1 MSTSRSLKF
10 TEAIL
15 DATHF
20 ILDTIP
26 SSLVMGLGVTYKNG
40 ADGTMGD
47 LKDTFP
53 DRVLDT
59 PISEAT
65 TTGAAIGAA
74 MNGMRPILHH
84 GRVEFALFAA
94 DQIFTQAAKWNYM
107 FGGNYPVPVVF
118 RIAIGRQW
126 GNGPQ
131 HTQALYGL
139 FGSVPGLKVVIPS
152 SPFMAKGLLISAVKD
167 SNPVVFLEPRWL
179 YQLRGQVPVDP
190 YEVDLSKSRVTRLG
204 QEVTIV
210 TYGDGVHIAMQ
221 SATSLATYGIEV
233 EVVDLVSINPIDYS
247 SVFNSVKKTGRIVT
261 LDTTNGAFSVGS
273 QIISEVSRVLF
284 QDLKVA
290 PIAISAPDVPV
301 PTALSLSELYYPT
314 RSHVTD
320 ELLRMFDLEPIGEKL
335 EFAEI
340 HLPPSDE
347 VAF

>member
-26 SSLVMGLGVTYKNG
+26 NSLVMGLGVNYKNG

-47 LKDTFP
+47 LKDIFP

-65 TTGAAIGAA
+65 TTGAAVGAA

-152 SPFMAKGLLISAVKD
+152 SPFMAKGLLISSVND
-167 SNPVVFLEPRWL
+167 PNPVVFLEPRWL
-179 YQLRGQVPVDP
+179 YQLRGQVPVDA
-190 YEVDLSKSRVTRLG
+190 YDVDLSKSRVTRSG
-204 QEVTIV
+204 HEVTIV
-210 TYGDGVHIAMQ
+210 TYGDGVHVAMQ
-221 SATSLATYGIEV
+221 SASALATFGIEA
-233 EVVDLVSINPIDYS
+233 EVIDLVSINPIDYS
-247 SVFNSVKKTGRIVT
+247 SVFDSVKKTGRVVT

-273 QIISEVSRVLF
+273 QIIAEVTRVLF
-284 QDLKVA
+284 EDLKVA
-290 PIAISAPDVPV
+290 PIAISSPDVPV

-314 RSHVTD
+314 RSKVTD
-320 ELLRMFDLEPIGEKL
+320 ELLRMFGLAPIGETL
-335 EFAEI
+335 EFAEL

-347 VAF
+347 VTY

>member
-1 MSTSRSLKF
+1 MSTSRTLKF

-15 DATHF
+15 EATTI
-20 ILDTIP
+20 ILASDPDTF
-26 SSLVMGLGVTYKNG
+26 VMGLGVSYKNG

-47 LKDTFP
+47 LKEKYP
-53 DRVLDT
+53 ERVLDT

-74 MNGMRPILHH
+74 MNGLRPIIHH

-107 FGGNYPVPVVF
+107 FGGSYPVPVVF

-152 SPFMAKGLLISAVKD
+152 SPYMAKGLLISAVKD
-167 SNPVVFLEPRWL
+167 MNPVVFLEPRWL
-179 YQLRGQVPVDP
+179 YQLKGEVPTES
-190 YEVDLSKSRVTRLG
+190 YEVDLSKSRLTRLG
-204 QEVTIV
+204 ENVTIV
-210 TYGDGVHIAMQ
+210 AYGDGVHIAMQ
-221 SATSLATYGIEV
+221 AAVVLSEDGIEA
-233 EVVDLVSINPIDYS
+233 EVIDLVSINPIDYDAVTES
-247 SVFNSVKKTGRIVT
+247 LRKTGRVVC
-261 LDTTNGAFSVGS
+261 LDTTNGAFSVGAQVVAHLS
-273 QIISEVSRVLF
+273 QNNF
-284 QDLKVA
+284 KDLKVA
-290 PIAISAPDVPV
+290 PVALSAPETPV

-314 RSHVTD
+314 RSVLADTV
-320 ELLRMFDLEPIGEKL
+320 LKMFGKTQRAEKL
-335 EFAEI
+335 GFSEL
-340 HLPPSDE
+340 HLPPADE

>member
-1 MSTSRSLKF
+1 MSITRSLKF
-10 TEAIL
+10 TDAIL
-15 DATHF
+15 DATHL

-26 SSLVMGLGVTYKNG
+26 NSLVMGLGVSYKNG

-47 LKDTFP
+47 LKEKFP

-74 MNGMRPILHH
+74 MNGLRPILHH

-107 FGGNYPVPVVF
+107 FGGNYAVPVVF

-152 SPFMAKGLLISAVKD
+152 SPFTAKGLLIAAVND
-167 SNPVVFLEPRWL
+167 PNPVVFLEPRWL
-179 YQLRGQVPVDP
+179 YQLRGPVPSDK
-190 YEVDLSKSRVTRLG
+190 YEVDLSKARVTRSG
-204 QEVTIV
+204 QDVTVV

-221 SATSLATYGIEV
+221 AAAALATRGIEV
-233 EVVDLVSINPIDYS
+233 EVVDLVSINPIDHK
-247 SVFNSVKKTGRIVT
+247 SVFDSVKKTGRILT

-273 QIISEVSRVLF
+273 QVISEVSRFLF
-284 QDLKVA
+284 RDLKVA
-290 PIAISAPDVPV
+290 PIAITAPDVPV

-314 RSHVTD
+314 RSTVID
-320 ELLRMFDLEPIGEKL
+320 ELLMMFDLEPRGEKL
-335 EFAEI
+335 EFAEL
-340 HLPPSDE
+340 HLPPIDE
-347 VAF
+347 VTF